1 MRIRIRNPELST
13 TAGQGTVT
21 RHRLTHMVAS
31 STKHPAASWG
41 DGLDVEFVVEVVFK
55 HFATASQRA
64 GGALEMPSN
73 SGRGGGFGRRSQQQG
88 EKRRSEEGG
97 AGDAGR
103 AVKKLRPDEEKA
115 WKDLEESGVPADL
128 LRGLCAY
135 CDRQKGEFEMFA
147 EMDSKRIILELC
159 RLLDRKE
166 LGLAL
171 IRRELEKC
179 GTDAGRKERK
189 VQNAMVEIFG
199 EEERG
204 GRPKGTQW
212 VVAIDIL
219 LNCCSL
225 CFADFCTAFPLS
237 W

>member
-1 MRIRIRNPELST
+1 
-13 TAGQGTVT
+13 
-21 RHRLTHMVAS
+21 MVAS
-31 STKHPAASWG
+31 STKQPAASWG
-41 DGLDVEFVVEVVFK
+41 EGLDVEFVVEVVFK
-55 HFATASQRA
+55 HFATASQRPV
-64 GGALEMPSN
+64 EMPSN
-73 SGRGGGFGRRSQQQG
+73 GGRGGGFGRQ
-88 EKRRSEEGG
+88 KRRSEDSG
-97 AGDAGR
+97 AGGDTGR
-103 AVKKLRPDEEKA
+103 PVKKLRPDEEKA

-135 CDRQKGEFEMFA
+135 CDRQKANFEMFA

-159 RLLDRKE
+159 RLVDRKE

-179 GTDAGRKERK
+179 GTDDGRKERK

-219 LNCCSL
+219 LNCCS
-225 CFADFCTAFPLS
+225 CVSQIFAQYFPLAGELCPVVVKRRP
-237 W
+237 

>member
-1 MRIRIRNPELST
+1 MSAAKLP
-13 TAGQGTVT
+13 
-21 RHRLTHMVAS
+21 AS
-31 STKHPAASWG
+31 CG
-41 DGLDVEFVVEVVFK
+41 DDGLDVEFVVEVVFK

-64 GGALEMPSN
+64 VEMPSN
-73 SGRGGGFGRRSQQQG
+73 GGRGGGFGRRSQQQG

-97 AGDAGR
+97 AGDSGR

-115 WKDLEESGVPADL
+115 WKDLEESGIPADL
-128 LRGLCAY
+128 LRGLCAF
-135 CDRQKGEFEMFA
+135 CDRQKGNFEMFA
-147 EMDSKRIILELC
+147 EMDSKRIILEMC

-179 GTDAGRKERK
+179 GTDDGRKERK
-189 VQNAMVEIFG
+189 VQNALLEIFG

-219 LNCCSL
+219 LTS
-225 CFADFCTAFPLS
+225 CFADFCAAFPLKEAGKLPS
-237 W
+237 YSFK

>member
-1 MRIRIRNPELST
+1 MRIRIRNPEST
-13 TAGQGTVT
+13 TTGQGTLD
-21 RHRLTHMVAS
+21 RHRLTHHVSAA
-31 STKHPAASWG
+31 KLPAASCG
-41 DGLDVEFVVEVVFK
+41 GEGLDVEFVVDVVFK

-64 GGALEMPSN
+64 LDMPSN
-73 SGRGGGFGRRSQQQG
+73 GGRGGGFGRRSQHG

-97 AGDAGR
+97 AGDSGR

-135 CDRQKGEFEMFA
+135 CDRQKGNFEMFA
-147 EMDSKRIILELC
+147 EMDSKRIILEMC

-179 GTDAGRKERK
+179 GTDDGRKERK
-189 VQNAMVEIFG
+189 VQNALLEIFG
-199 EEERG
+199 EEDRG
-204 GRPKGTQW
+204 GRPKGTEW
-212 VVAIDIL
+212 VVAIDIW
-219 LNCCSL
+219 LNSCS
-225 CFADFCTAFPLS
+225 CVFANFAQLFSP
-237 W
+237 